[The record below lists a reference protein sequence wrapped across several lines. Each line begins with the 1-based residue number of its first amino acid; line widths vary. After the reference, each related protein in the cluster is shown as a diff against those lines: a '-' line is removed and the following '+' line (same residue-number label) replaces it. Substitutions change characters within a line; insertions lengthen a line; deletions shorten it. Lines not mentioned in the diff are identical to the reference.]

1 MVKICGGATVAFVS
15 FAASCSATTE
25 TLDGI
30 GVTESAA
37 ILGEAGNNECAFN
50 CHFS

>member
-1 MVKICGGATVAFVS
+1 MAFVS
-15 FAASCSATTE
+15 FTASCSATTE
-25 TLDGI
+25 TFDGI

-37 ILGEAGNNECAFN
+37 MLGEAGNECAFN